1 MTNQAILSAGPSD
14 MPVDMTRVDRMT
26 ATIQRRHTVWT
37 RGKSVA
43 LAALGIGAGVG
54 LACFGASFLIQ
65 PKIIKVPELIEVPT
79 VYETTKVVEKPIIV
93 EKQVVVHDAP
103 SMPPEAPPAPKVDP
117 APKAPPPPPVPAPT
131 TETHPWDKLA
141 DKQYVGVITDVVDG
155 VVCVDH
161 DTQPHHCIQNVEVDE
176 HGHAKLD
183 ADGHNVPATDVDLS
197 PMVKWIGYSVYKADH
212 PADPKHLADYWVAD
226 HGTLIKFESAPKGKA
241 DVIMLKS
248 DGQSLMLDVGLGGR
262 LLPFVLDT
270 GASNMTV
277 TPEVADWLIRNG
289 HAQWGLNETVTYADG
304 KPHDVPT
311 LTIYSV
317 TVGTHTVSDAHAS
330 VMSAGSPMLLG
341 LGVLNAI
348 GKFEVD
354 APHRTLT
361 FNGAAS

>member
-1 MTNQAILSAGPSD
+1 MTFDINKADL
-14 MPVDMTRVDRMT
+14 VDTTHVD
-26 ATIQRRHTVWT
+26 A
-37 RGKSVA
+37 A
-43 LAALGIGAGVG
+43 LASIRRNEENARRRAMVLTWSRAVLLGGIGVAAIIAAAALFG
-54 LACFGASFLIQ
+54 LHPRVI
-65 PKIIKVPELIEVPT
+65 
-79 VYETTKVVEKPIIV
+79 ETTRVVEKPVEKLIV
-93 EKQVVVHDAP
+93 EEQVVAHDKP
-103 SMPPEAPPAPKVDP
+103 RPPEAPAAPKVDPAP

-141 DKQYVGVITDVVDG
+141 DKQYVGIITDVNHG
-155 VVCVDH
+155 AVCVDH
-161 DTQPHHCIQNVEVDE
+161 DTQPHHCIQDVEVDE

-183 ADGHNVPATDVDLS
+183 PDGHNVPSTTDDLS
-197 PMVKWIGYSVYKADH
+197 PMAKWIGYSVYKADN

-226 HGTLIKFESAPKGKA
+226 HGMLIHFESAPKGKA

-248 DGQSLMLDVGLGGR
+248 DSQSLMLDVRLGGR

-277 TPEVADWLIRNG
+277 TPEVADWLVRDG
-289 HAQWGLNETVTYADG
+289 HAQWGLHETVTYADG

-311 LTIYSV
+311 LTVYSV

-330 VMSAGSPMLLG
+330 VMPAGSPMLLG

-361 FNGAAS
+361 FNGGAS

>member
-1 MTNQAILSAGPSD
+1 MNDQPILSAGPSD

-26 ATIQRRHTVWT
+26 ATIQRRHTIWT

-43 LAALGIGAGVG
+43 LAALGIGTGVG

-65 PKIIKVPELIEVPT
+65 PKIVKVPELIEVPT
-79 VYETTKVVEKPIIV
+79 VYETTKVVEKPVII
-93 EKQVVVHDAP
+93 HDGPVAKADP
-103 SMPPEAPPAPKVDP
+103 PPKPPEAPS
-117 APKAPPPPPVPAPT
+117 APKAPLPPPQPAPT

-141 DKQYVGVITDVVDG
+141 DKQYVGVITDVVNG
-155 VVCVDH
+155 QVCLDH
-161 DTQPHHCIQNVEVDE
+161 DTLPHHCIMNVVVD
-176 HGHAKLD
+176 GSGLAKLD
-183 ADGHNVPATDVDLS
+183 PDGHEIEDPNWDLS
-197 PMVKWIGYSVYKADH
+197 PMVKWIGYSIYKADN
-212 PADPKHLADYWVAD
+212 PVDPKHLADFWVAD
-226 HGTLIKFESAPKGKA
+226 NGELIHFESAPRGGKAA

-248 DGQSLMLDVGLGGR
+248 DGQSLLLDVGLGGR

-270 GASNMTV
+270 GASSMTV

-289 HAQWGLNETVTYADG
+289 HAQWGLHETVTYADG

-330 VMSAGSPMLLG
+330 VMPAGSPMLLG

-354 APHRTLT
+354 APRRTLI
-361 FNGAAS
+361 FNGAVS